1 MNDEYAM
8 GKGGTYMTN
17 LRGSCLAKD
26 LLINIGLMHWGTI
39 VLEMGSGKS
48 ITLAPAFA
56 EMKRPD
62 REAGQI
68 ETNRELALP
77 ADCTTEVR
85 R

>member
-1 MNDEYAM
+1 
-8 GKGGTYMTN
+8 MTN
-17 LRGSCLAKD
+17 LRGSCFAKD
-26 LLINIGLMHWGTI
+26 LVNNVGLMAWGTL

-68 ETNRELALP
+68 ETNRKLALP

>member
-1 MNDEYAM
+1 
-8 GKGGTYMTN
+8 MTN
-17 LRGSCLAKD
+17 LRGSCLARD
-26 LLINIGLMHWGTI
+26 LVNNVGLMAWGTL

-62 REAGQI
+62 REVGQS

-77 ADCTTEVR
+77 ETV
-85 R
+85 

>member
-1 MNDEYAM
+1 
-8 GKGGTYMTN
+8 MTN
-17 LRGSCLAKD
+17 LRGSCLARD
-26 LLINIGLMHWGTI
+26 LLVNIGLMHWGTI

-62 REAGQI
+62 LAVGQR

-77 ADCTTEVR
+77 SDCTTEVR

>member
-1 MNDEYAM
+1 
-8 GKGGTYMTN
+8 MTN
-17 LRGSCLAKD
+17 LHGSCLAKD
-26 LLINIGLMHWGTI
+26 LISNIGLMAWGTL

-56 EMKRPD
+56 GMKRPD
-62 REAGQI
+62 LAVGQR